1 MSVLKERMG
10 RLLSVTRSENRR
22 KTRLVRIDRAINATR
37 DSMGNKERLE
47 DGYDEEEDKGDPD
60 KRKRRA

>member
-1 MSVLKERMG
+1 MG